1 MNAANCC
8 SIYWNNVMS
17 LSENYCPNSHYHKHG
32 FDSSEHG
39 FNTEVLSPSIGG
51 KPPSTLDNEKIQI
64 AENERI
70 LILANTLPSKPK
82 RSFKTIT
89 TKEHYQFGDYKFA
102 INSRKSGCYTQILKA
117 LVTQTLA
124 MQSIYKRVLFMRF
137 DLHQG
142 SYTPDNK
149 RMTTMLKRLRKRLI
163 HRYGDTKFSYVW
175 VREECKTKNQ
185 HYHFVFMMDGDLV
198 RYPSNIH
205 DQIRK
210 VWTDMGGTFHFA
222 NHHYVDNEEKLR
234 EAILHGSYLAK
245 TRSKGNRP
253 DQTKDTGSS
262 RLKIKS

>member
-1 MNAANCC
+1 MTRQNHN
-8 SIYWNNVMS
+8 I
-17 LSENYCPNSHYHKHG
+17 KQHG
-32 FDSSEHG
+32 FDTSGHG
-39 FNTEVLSPSIGG
+39 FNTEVLTPIEFSQPLGNIENS
-51 KPPSTLDNEKIQI
+51 NIQLPDKK
-64 AENERI
+64 RI
-70 LILANTLPSKPK
+70 LILANERKEPPNRVK

-89 TKEHYQFGDYKFA
+89 TKEHYQYGDYKFA
-102 INSRKSGCYTQILKA
+102 INSRKSGCYTQILNT

-142 SYTPDNK
+142 SFTPDNK
-149 RMTTMLKRLRKRLI
+149 RITTLLKRLRKRLI
-163 HRYGDTKFSYVW
+163 HRYGNTKFGYVW
-175 VREECKTKNQ
+175 VREECKTKKQ
-185 HYHFVFMMDGDLV
+185 HYHFVFMMDGYLV

-205 DQIRK
+205 DQVRK

-222 NHHYVDNEEKLR
+222 NHHYINNEEKLR

-262 RLKIKS
+262 RLKIKH

>member
-1 MNAANCC
+1 MTIQNHNKK
-8 SIYWNNVMS
+8 S
-17 LSENYCPNSHYHKHG
+17 HG
-32 FDSSEHG
+32 FDTSQHG
-39 FNTEVLSPSIGG
+39 FNTEVLTPKNLRQPLSKVKEVNS
-51 KPPSTLDNEKIQI
+51 KTTDK
-64 AENERI
+64 ERI
-70 LILANTLPSKPK
+70 LILATEGKEQSNKTK

-89 TKEHYQFGDYKFA
+89 TKEYYQFGDLKFD
-102 INSRKSGCYTQILKA
+102 INSRKSGCYTQILNT

-142 SYTPDNK
+142 SFTPNNM
-149 RMTTMLKRLRKRLI
+149 RITTMLKRLRKRLI
-163 HRYGDTKFSYVW
+163 HRYGNTLFGYVW
-175 VREECKTKNQ
+175 VREESKSKGV

-205 DQIRK
+205 DQVKK

-222 NHHYVDNEEKLR
+222 NHHYIDNELKLR
-234 EAILHGSYLAK
+234 EAIKHGSYLAK

-262 RLKIKS
+262 RLKIK

>member
-1 MNAANCC
+1 
-8 SIYWNNVMS
+8 MS
-17 LSENYCPNSHYHKHG
+17 FAKKGRLGDHSFLHG
-32 FDSSEHG
+32 FDTSEHG
-39 FNTEVLSPSIGG
+39 FNTEVLTP
-51 KPPSTLDNEKIQI
+51 DNSNQPLFTEKIS
-64 AENERI
+64 AFRLSEKKRI
-70 LILANTLPSKPK
+70 LILAKDRAVPPIKPK

-102 INSRKSGCYTQILKA
+102 INSRKSGCYTQILKT

-142 SYTPDNK
+142 AFTPDNK
-149 RMTTMLKRLRKRLI
+149 RITTMLKRLKKRLI
-163 HRYGDTKFSYVW
+163 HRYGNTQFGYVW
-175 VREECKTKNQ
+175 VREECKTKKQ
-185 HYHFVFMMDGDLV
+185 HYHFVFMMDGDIV
-198 RYPSNIH
+198 RYPSNVH

-222 NHHYVDNEEKLR
+222 NHHYIDNETKLR
-234 EAILHGSYLAK
+234 EAILHSSYLAK

-262 RLKIKS
+262 RLKIN

>member
-1 MNAANCC
+1 MTL
-8 SIYWNNVMS
+8 SNNGRLGDHS
-17 LSENYCPNSHYHKHG
+17 FLHG
-32 FDSSEHG
+32 FDTSEHG
-39 FNTEVLSPSIGG
+39 FNTEVLTPDNST
-51 KPPSTLDNEKIQI
+51 PPLLTGESSHTQSSQKR
-64 AENERI
+64 RI
-70 LILANTLPSKPK
+70 LILAKDRAVPPIKPK

-102 INSRKSGCYTQILKA
+102 INSRKSGCYTQILKT

-142 SYTPDNK
+142 AFTPDNK
-149 RMTTMLKRLRKRLI
+149 RITTMLKRLKKRLI
-163 HRYGDTKFSYVW
+163 HRYGNTQFGYVW
-175 VREECKTKNQ
+175 VREECKTKKQ
-185 HYHFVFMMDGDLV
+185 HYHFVFMMDGDIV
-198 RYPSNIH
+198 RYPSNVH

-222 NHHYVDNEEKLR
+222 NHHYIDNETKLR
-234 EAILHGSYLAK
+234 EAILHSSYLAK

-262 RLKIKS
+262 RLKIN

>member
-1 MNAANCC
+1 MTKLN
-8 SIYWNNVMS
+8 SNNS
-17 LSENYCPNSHYHKHG
+17 LHG
-32 FDSSEHG
+32 FDSSKHG
-39 FNTEVLSPSIGG
+39 ICTEVLTPIEFTQ
-51 KPPSTLDNEKIQI
+51 PLRNI
-64 AENERI
+64 ENSNPQLVDKKRI
-70 LILANTLPSKPK
+70 LILANERKEPSTKPK

-89 TKEHYQFGDYKFA
+89 TKEHYQFGDYNFA
-102 INSRKSGCYTQILKA
+102 INSRKSGCYTQILNT

-149 RMTTMLKRLRKRLI
+149 RITTLLKRLRKRLI
-163 HRYGDTKFSYVW
+163 HRYGITKFGYVW
-175 VREECKTKNQ
+175 VREECKTKKQ
-185 HYHFVFMMDGDLV
+185 HYHFVFMMDGDIV

-205 DQIRK
+205 DQVRK

-222 NHHYVDNEEKLR
+222 NHHYIDNEAKLR

-262 RLKIKS
+262 RLKILNNKIIRNKCDK

>member
-1 MNAANCC
+1 
-8 SIYWNNVMS
+8 MS
-17 LSENYCPNSHYHKHG
+17 LAKKGRLGDHSLLHG
-32 FDSSEHG
+32 FDTSGHG
-39 FNTEVLSPSIGG
+39 FDTEVLTPDNSIQPALMGESSITQSSD
-51 KPPSTLDNEKIQI
+51 KK
-64 AENERI
+64 RI
-70 LILANTLPSKPK
+70 LILANERKEPTTKVK

-89 TKEHYQFGDYKFA
+89 TKEYYQFGDYDFA
-102 INSRKSGCYTQILKA
+102 INSRKSGCYTQILNT

-142 SYTPDNK
+142 SFTPDNK

-163 HRYGDTKFSYVW
+163 HRYGNTKFGYVW
-175 VREECKTKNQ
+175 VREECKTKKL
-185 HYHFVFMMDGDLV
+185 HYHFVFIMDGDIV

-205 DQIRK
+205 DQVRK

-222 NHHYVDNEEKLR
+222 NHHYIDNEEKLR
-234 EAILHGSYLAK
+234 EAILHGSYLTK

-262 RLKIKS
+262 RLKIKG

>member
-1 MNAANCC
+1 
-8 SIYWNNVMS
+8 MS
-17 LSENYCPNSHYHKHG
+17 LAKKGRLGDHSFLHG
-32 FDSSEHG
+32 FDTSEHG
-39 FNTEVLSPSIGG
+39 ICTEVLTPTNSRQRLLTGEGSNDQ
-51 KPPSTLDNEKIQI
+51 SADNS
-64 AENERI
+64 RI
-70 LILANTLPSKPK
+70 LILANEGNEPPTKPK

-89 TKEHYQFGDYKFA
+89 TKEHYQYGDYKFA
-102 INSRKSGCYTQILKA
+102 INSRKSGCYTQILNT

-149 RMTTMLKRLRKRLI
+149 RITTLLKRLRKRLI
-163 HRYGDTKFSYVW
+163 HRYGNTKFGYVW
-175 VREECKTKNQ
+175 VREECKTKKQ
-185 HYHFVFMMDGDLV
+185 HYHFVFMMDGDIV

-205 DQIRK
+205 DQVRK

-222 NHHYVDNEEKLR
+222 NHHYINNEDKLR

-262 RLKIKS
+262 RLKIK

>member
-1 MNAANCC
+1 MNTVKK
-8 SIYWNNVMS
+8 IS
-17 LSENYCPNSHYHKHG
+17 LDDHNILHG
-32 FDSSEHG
+32 FDTSEHG
-39 FNTEVLSPSIGG
+39 IDTEVL
-51 KPPSTLDNEKIQI
+51 PPNVGRIHRPALGYKESDFAK
-64 AENERI
+64 NERI
-70 LILANTLPSKPK
+70 LILTNPSLPSKTK

-102 INSRKSGCYTQILKA
+102 INSRKSGCYTQILKS
-117 LVTQTLA
+117 LITQTLA

-142 SYTPDNK
+142 SYTPNNK

-163 HRYGDTKFSYVW
+163 HRYGNTKFGYQW
-175 VREECKTKNQ
+175 VREECKTKKQ

-205 DQIRK
+205 EQVRE

-222 NHHYVDNEEKLR
+222 DHHFINNDEKLKD
-234 EAILHGSYLAK
+234 AIQHGSYLAK

-253 DQTKDTGSS
+253 DQTKDYGSS
-262 RLKIKS
+262 RLKIKG